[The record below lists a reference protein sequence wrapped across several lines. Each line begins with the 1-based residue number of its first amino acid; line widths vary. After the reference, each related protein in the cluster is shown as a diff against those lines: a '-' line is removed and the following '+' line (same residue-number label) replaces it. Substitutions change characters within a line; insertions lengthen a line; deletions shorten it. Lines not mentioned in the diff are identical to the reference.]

1 MLKTIEKDEELVS
14 LTSLYIHLLDQ
25 LEWELLTEKVVKEH
39 CYEIKKMIIKKLE
52 LSLEKVEKIDNLIE
66 NYEDIFIKYMIEKNE
81 SNI

>member
-1 MLKTIEKDEELVS
+1 
-14 LTSLYIHLLDQ
+14 
-25 LEWELLTEKVVKEH
+25 
-39 CYEIKKMIIKKLE
+39 MIIKKLE